1 MTALRKALFVEEAPV
16 ATAAVARVPAPKLYV
31 VTKAPAEAAPEVEGG
46 ALKNIALF
54 FVAPFL
60 GLFYIVALPIV
71 GLGVLAVLAVRAA
84 AKFPAVRTLG
94 LVLKHIG
101 MLLAAPFIGLAYVVF
116 FPVVCLAA
124 LAWTGGRAAVG
135 TDMR

>member
-16 ATAAVARVPAPKLYV
+16 ATAAVARVPAPKFYV
-31 VTKAPAEAAPEVEGG
+31 VTKAPAEATPAAEGG

-54 FVAPFL
+54 FAAPFL

-71 GLGVLAVLAVRAA
+71 GLGVLAMLAVRAA
-84 AKFPAVRTLG
+84 AKVPALRTLG
-94 LVLKHIG
+94 LAFKHIG
-101 MLLAAPFIGLAYVVF
+101 MVFAAPFIGLAYVVF
-116 FPVVCLAA
+116 FPVICLAL

-135 TDMR
+135 TNMR

>member
-1 MTALRKALFVEEAPV
+1 MTALRKALFLEEAPV

-31 VTKAPAEAAPEVEGG
+31 VTTAPAEAVPTAEGS

-54 FVAPFL
+54 LASPFI
-60 GLFYIVALPIV
+60 GLLYIIALPIV
-71 GLGVLAVLAVRAA
+71 GLGVLAVLAVRGA

-94 LVLKHIG
+94 LGLKHIA

-116 FPVVCLAA
+116 FPVICLAA
-124 LAWTGGRAAVG
+124 LAWTGGRAAFG